1 GSMMLF
7 FKTQDGRL
15 GVARREADGW
25 RFVPVDAGADQE
37 RIALLFDSLGKQIRQ
52 GYFEL
57 PAALAVGGG

>member
-1 GSMMLF
+1 MGY
-7 FKTQDGRL
+7 
-15 GVARREADGW
+15 ARREPAGW
-25 RFVPVDAGADQE
+25 RFAVATEAADQA